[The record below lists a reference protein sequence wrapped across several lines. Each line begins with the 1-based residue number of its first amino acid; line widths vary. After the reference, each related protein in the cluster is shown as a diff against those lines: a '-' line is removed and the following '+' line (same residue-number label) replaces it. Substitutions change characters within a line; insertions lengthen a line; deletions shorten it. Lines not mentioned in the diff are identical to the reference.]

1 MELDDMK
8 LAWQAL
14 GRRMEQQY
22 ALDFTQYREARVRK
36 ARRQLLPLQGGLLL
50 RMGFGVAL
58 IVLAA
63 RFWVSQLGVPHLVL
77 CGALVHAYGVLLVLT
92 ACIEWSLLLRID
104 YAAPVLDLQRGLEK
118 LRVFRIRTLPM
129 WIVTGCLW
137 WVPMTVIALRWL
149 GIDLWLRAP
158 TALAWL
164 LASGVAA
171 LAGFWAVWRWLPGA
185 VVSLQR
191 DAVGASLERSRR
203 FLDEIERFERG

>member
-1 MELDDMK
+1 MSTS
-8 LAWQAL
+8 
-14 GRRMEQQY
+14 R
-22 ALDFTQYREARVRK
+22 ARTRDAQPT
-36 ARRQLLPLQGGLLL
+36 ARRL
-50 RMGFGVAL
+50 RSK
-58 IVLAA
+58 AA
-63 RFWVSQLGVPHLVL
+63 FTGHLRPR
-77 CGALVHAYGVLLVLT
+77 Y
-92 ACIEWSLLLRID
+92 I
-104 YAAPVLDLQRGLEK
+104 AAPVHDLQRGLEK

-203 FLDEIERFERG
+203 FLDEIERYERG